1 MERRYSRLGG
11 MVRHNGVDVSGH
23 SSGVD
28 HGKSSNGRGQS
39 KPATWNGEIIGRI
52 DSFSGGLCSNPV
64 RNGGGRNFSCDSD
77 DAEKSNNGRFGEE
90 HF

>member
-11 MVRHNGVDVSGH
+11 MVSRNAVGLSGD
-23 SSGVD
+23 SSGMN
-28 HGKSSNGRGQS
+28 HGMSSNGRGRS
-39 KPATWNGEIIGRI
+39 EPAGEIIGHV
-52 DSFSGGLCSNPV
+52 DSFSGGLGSNPV

-77 DAEKSNNGRFGEE
+77 DAEKSNNGRFREE